1 MSCRRD
7 VVRRGRTAVVLALLA
22 LLGPVGGVARA
33 EGPPAGPPASGISED
48 PSYGL
53 ASILGSIIFAPVKL
67 AIICPSLVLG
77 SGFVLVGSGDPAK
90 AGHVLRVGCGGTY
103 LPTADMI
110 RGEEAF
116 DGSGGPAVIPAP
128 MLRDGGQR

>member
-1 MSCRRD
+1 MSCHRGVGKRR
-7 VVRRGRTAVVLALLA
+7 RNALALA
-22 LLGPVGGVARA
+22 LVVALGPVGAVARA
-33 EGPPAGPPASGISED
+33 EDPSPGAPSSGIAED
-48 PSYGL
+48 PSSGL

-77 SGFVLVGSGDPAK
+77 SGLVLVGSGDPAK
-90 AGHVLRVGCGGTY
+90 AGHVLRVGCAGTY

-110 RGEEAF
+110 RGEDAF
-116 DGSGGPAVIPAP
+116 EGSGGPAVIPAP